1 MGKAFP
7 TCPFNFPGFYQS
19 LPYLATSPRQHS
31 HPPFRGQAPRPSRV
45 ALGPENR
52 MAPVRSSR
60 INSDRLSV
68 GRRNIAFR
76 YIVAGAPEGRPP

>member
-7 TCPFNFPGFYQS
+7 TRPFNFPSLYQS
-19 LPYLATSPRQHS
+19 LPYLPTSPRQHS
-31 HPPFRGQAPRPSRV
+31 HPSSRDQAPRPSRV

-52 MAPVRSSR
+52 VAPVRSSR

-76 YIVAGAPEGRPP
+76 YIVAGAPEGLPP